1 MDHGSFD
8 GHGHDGHNGHGTDAI
23 TGHMSGLDFGFDHGH
38 GHAGEATHDALVVS
52 HSFCADHDGHGMGV
66 DNGVSLDGHFGGHGM
81 MSAMGASFAGAIN
94 PSNNAFGIAV
104 VGHDYLDHRSIVRHL
119 LAKAGLLE
127 LFTQQGDRKRVDQSY
142 QVIKPVRAATQSK
155 AAVMPSGYYEGAT
168 GLTREWRS
176 FWQISER
183 TFADKLFGRP
193 AKRDSKARWN
203 IDVSITQWFYAES
216 GDYETRI
223 LASVWSGFMNTTT
236 DMDER
241 IAHLKVAR
249 QFIKE
254 MADIIGAVSPNEHS
268 RKFRAA
274 LKGSG
279 AVEGDPV
286 VSEVSEPVQAE
297 AVAA

>member
-1 MDHGSFD
+1 MDHGSHDGHGIGGFD
-8 GHGHDGHNGHGTDAI
+8 GHGNDAI
-23 TGHMSGLDFGFDHGH
+23 TGNMSGVDFGFGHDHGH
-38 GHAGEATHDALVVS
+38 GGATTADALCVA
-52 HSFCADHDGHGMGV
+52 HSFCADHDSNTAV
-66 DNGVSLDGHFGGHGM
+66 DNGVSLDGNFGGHGS

-104 VGHDYLDHRSIVRHL
+104 IGHDYLDHRSIVRHL
-119 LAKAGLLE
+119 LAKNGLLE
-127 LFTQQGDRKRVDQSY
+127 LFTPQGDRKRVDKSY
-142 QVIKPVRAATQSK
+142 ELIKPVRAATQTK
-155 AAVMPSGYYEGAT
+155 AAVLPSGYYEGAT

-176 FWQISER
+176 FWQIGKHTLVDR
-183 TFADKLFGRP
+183 LCGRP
-193 AKRDSKARWN
+193 PMRDPKARWN

-216 GDYETRI
+216 GDYETRV

-241 IAHLKVAR
+241 IAHLEVAR
-249 QFIKE
+249 RFIKE

-279 AVEGDPV
+279 AVEI
-286 VSEVSEPVQAE
+286 EQVSEPVQAE

>member
-8 GHGHDGHNGHGTDAI
+8 GHGHDGHNGHASDAI
-23 TGHMSGLDFGFDHGH
+23 TGHMSALDFGFGHGH
-38 GHAGEATHDALVVS
+38 GHAGEATHEALVVS
-52 HSFCADHDGHGMGV
+52 HSFCADHGGHGMGV

-94 PSNNAFGIAV
+94 PNNDAFGIAV
-104 VGHDYLDHRSIVRHL
+104 VGHDYIDHRTFVRQL
-119 LAKAGLLE
+119 LTNAGLLE
-127 LFTQQGDRKRVDQSY
+127 LFTPQGDRKRVDQSY
-142 QVIKPVRAATQSK
+142 EVIKPVRAATQTK
-155 AAVMPSGYYEGAT
+155 EAVMPSGYYDGAT

-176 FWQISER
+176 FWQIGEL
-183 TFADKLFGRP
+183 TLADRLLGRP
-193 AKRDSKARWN
+193 RSRNPKARWN
-203 IDVSITQWFYAES
+203 IDVSITQWYYAES

-241 IAHLKVAR
+241 IDHLKVAR

-254 MADIIGAVSPNEHS
+254 MAAIIGAESPNEHA

-274 LKGSG
+274 LKANG
-279 AVEGDPV
+279 ASADEPV
-286 VSEVSEPVQAE
+286 VSAVSEQE
-297 AVAA
+297 AVAV

>member
-1 MDHGSFD
+1 MDHGSHDGHGVGGFD
-8 GHGHDGHNGHGTDAI
+8 GHGNDAI
-23 TGHMSGLDFGFDHGH
+23 TGNMSGVDFGFGHGH
-38 GHAGEATHDALVVS
+38 GHSGEATADALCVA
-52 HSFCADHDGHGMGV
+52 HSFCADHDSIAV
-66 DNGVSLDGHFGGHGM
+66 DNGVSLDGDFGGHGM
-81 MSAMGASFAGAIN
+81 TSAMGASFNGAIN
-94 PSNNAFGIAV
+94 PGNSAFGIAV
-104 VGHDYLDHRSIVRHL
+104 IGHDYLDHRSIVRHL
-119 LAKAGLLE
+119 LAKVGLLE

-142 QVIKPVRAATQSK
+142 QMIKPVRAATQSK

-176 FWQISER
+176 FWQIGKHSMVDR
-183 TFADKLFGRP
+183 LCGRP
-193 AKRDSKARWN
+193 PMRDPKARWN

-241 IAHLKVAR
+241 IAHLEVAR
-249 QFIKE
+249 KFIKE
-254 MADIIGAVSPNEHS
+254 LANIIGAVSPNEHS

-279 AVEGDPV
+279 AVELEQL
-286 VSEVSEPVQAE
+286 SEQVQAQ